1 MPVTNVASSNGDL
14 LNKILI
20 KIESLRDEMTELQKS
35 TEFIR
40 QEVLENSRIRDAKII
55 ELNLE
60 NKRVHVAKK
69 KLEKEKEERQRW
81 F

>member
-20 KIESLRDEMTELQKS
+20 KIECLRDEMTELQKS